1 MEIKVKVWIEDD
13 HKNLVFGSGKREILK
28 YIDETGSISKA
39 ASKVGM
45 SYKKTWTHI
54 QILENYIEDKLVVT
68 KKGRG
73 EDSGTRLTPK
83 AKELIELYNLLNEDI
98 KRYSQER
105 FKELFLNKKDEL
117 INLKEDDAS

>member
-1 MEIKVKVWIEDD
+1 M
-13 HKNLVFGSGKREILK
+13 R
-28 YIDETGSISKA
+28 
-39 ASKVGM
+39 
-45 SYKKTWTHI
+45 YKKTWTHI
-54 QILENYIEDKLVVT
+54 QILENYVEDKLVVT

>member
-1 MEIKVKVWIEDD
+1 MDIKVKVWIEDD
-13 HKNLVFGSGKREILK
+13 HKNLDFGSGKKEMLK
-28 YIDETGSISKA
+28 NIDETGSISKA

-54 QILENYIEDKLVVT
+54 QILENYVEDKLVVT

>member
-1 MEIKVKVWIEDD
+1 MDIKVKVWIEDD
-13 HKNLVFGSGKREILK
+13 HKNLVFGSGKKEILK

-39 ASKVGM
+39 ACKVGM

-54 QILENYIEDKLVVT
+54 QILENYVEDKLVVT